1 MRLPPTPAYLS
12 AAESSVRGA
21 GHLTGTRG
29 LGCDHRQLRSSES
42 RTAGIPDTSFAFW
55 RLSGIALYLKWRGRP
70 LIVYVTSARRPLS
83 AQETDEDDKFF
94 LGFAG
99 SAVFPYDP
107 NPLAGLGL
115 ARLMALCSKL
125 EIPV

>member
-1 MRLPPTPAYLS
+1 MTFSDRLELFK
-12 AAESSVRGA
+12 
-21 GHLTGTRG
+21 
-29 LGCDHRQLRSSES
+29 QLEN
-42 RTAGIPDTSFAFW
+42 
-55 RLSGIALYLKWRGRP
+55 LRGRP